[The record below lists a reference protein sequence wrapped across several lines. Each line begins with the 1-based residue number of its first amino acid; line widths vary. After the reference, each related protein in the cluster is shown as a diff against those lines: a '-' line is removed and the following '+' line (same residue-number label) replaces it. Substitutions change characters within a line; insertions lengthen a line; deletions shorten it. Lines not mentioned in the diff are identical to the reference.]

1 MMNEEQAIMD
11 YEAHNAATALA
22 LNKAEQEIERLQ
34 ARIEKLE
41 AVVEAYEQCRVI
53 IVNLL
58 YEITIRIMKVYT
70 I

>member
-53 IVNLL
+53 IVKERQRLGEAL
-58 YEITIRIMKVYT
+58 AALEE
-70 I
+70 